1 MQKSPPRLR
10 VLYMDGPGNVAGTYR
25 LWKQGK
31 TEPAEVNVAFSA
43 EFFDLCRR
51 LPIDALVVASYP
63 DKAHIKDEFIEIIHR
78 PFAFP
83 GQGGIRFYIS
93 QACFSLWLIYQ
104 TIRFRPDM
112 LLAQHMGLP
121 WMMAPLKWCGV
132 KIVPIMHNTLWPRGF
147 KPPSRKWG
155 FKGALLPWFWR
166 RVAAMGL
173 AVSPECVRQVGE
185 ITAGQHCPM
194 VVAHIQYHGAA
205 FRAIP
210 PPRHDVAPFRVMFAA
225 RMEWEKGIREVL
237 EAARRLAEA
246 QPGVFAWDI
255 CGDGAALPELRQK
268 LVELSLEGQVV
279 LHGHLDRTQMLQ
291 RYEQAAVVLV
301 PTGRNFSEGIN
312 RVAIE
317 AVLAHRPLI
326 VTSVC
331 PAAEYFQACA
341 LEIPPNDADALAAAI
356 SRLKN
361 DPALYERL
369 VRGASDAEQPF
380 YDRSQGWAASIEKI
394 CVALFGA
401 PGHAAPGDSPC
412 DRRPQQA

>member
-1 MQKSPPRLR
+1 MQKTPSRLR

-31 TEPAEVNVAFSA
+31 TESAGVNVAFSE
-43 EFFDLCRR
+43 EFFNLCRQ

-63 DKAHIKDEFIEIIHR
+63 DKAHVQDEFIEIIHH

-83 GQGGIRFYIS
+83 GKGGLRFYIS
-93 QACFSLWLIYQ
+93 QASFSLWLIFQ
-104 TIRFRPDM
+104 AIRFRADM
-112 LLAQHMGLP
+112 VLAQHMGLP

-147 KPPSRKWG
+147 KPPDGERRIRR
-155 FKGALLPWFWR
+155 LLLAWFWR

-173 AVSPECVRQVGE
+173 AVSPECVRQVAD

-194 VVAHIQYHGAA
+194 VVAHIQYNSGP
-205 FRAIP
+205 FRAIA
-210 PPRHDVAPFRVMFAA
+210 PPRHDATPFRVMFAA

-237 EAARRLAEA
+237 EAARGLAESD
-246 QPGVFAWDI
+246 PGAYAWDI
-255 CGDGAALPELRQK
+255 CGDGTALPELRQK
-268 LVELSLEGQVV
+268 LADLPLRGQVV
-279 LHGHLDRTQMLQ
+279 LHGHLDRAQMLQ
-291 RYEQAAVVLV
+291 RYEQASLVLV

-331 PAAEYFQACA
+331 PAAEYFRACA
-341 LEIPPNDADALAAAI
+341 LEIAPNDPHALAAAI
-356 SRLKN
+356 ARLKS
-361 DPALYERL
+361 DPGLYERL
-369 VRGASDAEQPF
+369 VTGASDAERPF

-394 CVALFGA
+394 CVALFG
-401 PGHAAPGDSPC
+401 PPD
-412 DRRPQQA
+412 